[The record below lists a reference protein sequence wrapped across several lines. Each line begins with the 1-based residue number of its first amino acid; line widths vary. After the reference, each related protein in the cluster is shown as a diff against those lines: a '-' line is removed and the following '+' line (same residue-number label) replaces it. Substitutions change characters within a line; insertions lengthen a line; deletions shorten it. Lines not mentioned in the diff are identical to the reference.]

1 MSQWDG
7 GHYLPHRPVV
17 KEGGTTRVR
26 PVFDASAKEHGQ
38 PSLNQ
43 CVEKGTNLI
52 EIIPALLLR
61 FRLHRIG
68 IITDIWKAF
77 LQISLSQED
86 RDFLRFLWVTAE
98 GALKIFRHTRVAF
111 DVTSSPFPLGAVIDF
126 HLKYSEGSEETI
138 EYTISTIEKLRKSF
152 YVDSYVTSVEND
164 KELRLFA
171 KEASL
176 VLSLTWDR
184 KVDIL
189 AVSWWEW
196 RWSRVGLC
204 YPWHK
209 GCLTPLILPVPSH

>member
-1 MSQWDG
+1 M
-7 GHYLPHRPVV
+7 
-17 KEGGTTRVR
+17 
-26 PVFDASAKEHGQ
+26 
-38 PSLNQ
+38 
-43 CVEKGTNLI
+43 NLI
-52 EIIPALLLR
+52 EIIPTLLLC

-111 DVTSSPFPLGAVIDF
+111 DVASSPFPLGAVIDF

-152 YVDSYVTSVEND
+152 YVDNYVTSVEND
-164 KELRLFA
+164 KELRLFV

-176 VLSLTWDR
+176 VFTEAKFDLRGWEYSDPSLENHANTVVLGLTWDR
-184 KVDIL
+184 KADIL
-189 AVSWWEW
+189 AVSNLELVGVELVTC
-196 RWSRVGLC
+196 RTMLYMAQRVFD
-204 YPWHK
+204 P
-209 GCLTPLILPVPSH
+209 IVLPVPFH